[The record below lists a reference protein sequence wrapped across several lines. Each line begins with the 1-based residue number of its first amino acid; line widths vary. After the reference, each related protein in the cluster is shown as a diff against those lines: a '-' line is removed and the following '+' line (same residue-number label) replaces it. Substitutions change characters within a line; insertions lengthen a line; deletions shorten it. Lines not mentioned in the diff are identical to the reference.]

1 METEFIPDL
10 YDKTMTK
17 MFSEKYYE
25 DGSDND
31 MEANP
36 DLNLNLLN
44 DKDVED
50 SVDGDFETEVHVGY
64 NKKWSKTQTNKRNK
78 MVSTCGLCV
87 MSQTASNRSKR
98 VTSGMTVRSVTTLL
112 FVKNA
117 TKRTLLTPTDLLKLK
132 WLQDRVHPKTATN

>member
-31 MEANP
+31 LEANP

-64 NKKWSKTQTNKRNK
+64 KQKVVENANKQ
-78 MVSTCGLCV
+78 
-87 MSQTASNRSKR
+87 A
-98 VTSGMTVRSVTTLL
+98 
-112 FVKNA
+112 
-117 TKRTLLTPTDLLKLK
+117 
-132 WLQDRVHPKTATN
+132 